1 MHTDQRTIYIFL
13 KVLINNEKGHTESFQ
28 LKKLLKSASK
38 LKNFI
43 ATSHSEELEAAM
55 FYSLG
60 IGFYS
65 HFEVLARRG
74 QTTPQRAY

>member
-1 MHTDQRTIYIFL
+1 MHADQRTIYIFL

-28 LKKLLKSASK
+28 LKKVHKFLKSASK

-43 ATSHSEELEAAM
+43 SASHSEELEVAT

-60 IGFYS
+60 IGFYGD
-65 HFEVLARRG
+65 FEICVWEEC
-74 QTTPQRAY
+74 